1 MIFLEINPFC
11 MLYVCFLFGT
21 AQGSPA
27 QSATKI
33 SGEIQ
38 PITSNT
44 LFYLDFGGFM
54 ATTLRMQRHGN
65 AHRPF
70 YHIVAA
76 NSRASATKKFLEKI
90 GYYDA
95 ATEPS
100 TVVVDEDRLRYW
112 YGVGA
117 TVSNTLKVLLVK
129 KGIKL
134 ERIQTTAP
142 RTGAEKKAK
151 APKAAVKKAAPK
163 AVAKKPAK

>member
-1 MIFLEINPFC
+1 
-11 MLYVCFLFGT
+11 
-21 AQGSPA
+21 
-27 QSATKI
+27 
-33 SGEIQ
+33 
-38 PITSNT
+38 
-44 LFYLDFGGFM
+44 M

-76 NSRASATKKFLEKI
+76 NSRASATKKFLEKV

-100 TVVVDEDRLRYW
+100 TFVINEERLSYW

-117 TVSNTLKVLLVK
+117 TVSNTLKVLLAK

-134 ERIQTTAP
+134 QRVKTTASKGP
-142 RTGAEKKAK
+142 SSKKPTVAK
-151 APKAAVKKAAPK
+151 APKAS
-163 AVAKKPAK
+163 AKKPAK

>member
-1 MIFLEINPFC
+1 
-11 MLYVCFLFGT
+11 
-21 AQGSPA
+21 
-27 QSATKI
+27 
-33 SGEIQ
+33 
-38 PITSNT
+38 
-44 LFYLDFGGFM
+44 M

-76 NSRASATKKFLEKI
+76 NSRASATKKFLEKL

-100 TVVVDEDRLRYW
+100 TLVLDETRLRYW

-117 TVSNTLKVLLVK
+117 TVSNTLKVLLTK

-134 ERIQTTAP
+134 ERAKTTAAKA
-142 RTGAEKKAK
+142 GGEKKAK
-151 APKAAVKKAAPK
+151 APKAAKAAPK
-163 AVAKKPAK
+163 AAAKKPAK

>member
-1 MIFLEINPFC
+1 
-11 MLYVCFLFGT
+11 
-21 AQGSPA
+21 
-27 QSATKI
+27 
-33 SGEIQ
+33 
-38 PITSNT
+38 
-44 LFYLDFGGFM
+44 M

-100 TVVVDEDRLRYW
+100 TIVINEDRLRYW

-117 TVSNTLKVLLVK
+117 TMSNSLKVLLAK
-129 KGIKL
+129 KGVKL
-134 ERIQTTAP
+134 ERTKTTASK
-142 RTGAEKKAK
+142 TEGVKKAK
-151 APKAAVKKAAPK
+151 APKAAQKPA
-163 AVAKKPAK
+163 AKKPAK

>member
-1 MIFLEINPFC
+1 
-11 MLYVCFLFGT
+11 
-21 AQGSPA
+21 
-27 QSATKI
+27 
-33 SGEIQ
+33 
-38 PITSNT
+38 
-44 LFYLDFGGFM
+44 LDFGGFM

-100 TVVVDEDRLRYW
+100 TFVVDENRLKHW

-117 TVSNTLKVLLVK
+117 TISNTLKVLLTK

-134 ERIQTTAP
+134 ERAKTTASKG
-142 RTGAEKKAK
+142 TAAKKPKAAK
-151 APKAAVKKAAPK
+151 APKAPKAA
-163 AVAKKPAK
+163 AKKPAK